1 MTAPVAKARS
11 DPSPGAPS
19 PDHPVRG
26 PPGLFTELRRPST
39 CGTPRITN
47 LFLRSA
53 NPSRFSRISPN
64 SRISAGF
71 SKFSFKAGLNSATK
85 RGLSFGSVA
94 MKAGSMVKLFSAGWQ
109 VPQVRPLPPN
119 VSLKNRSLPFAMSW
133 LKRSGGGEALLQPY
147 SPTRAHMTKA
157 VESSSRERI
166 RPPFSSGATPST
178 LPVSVAPAPQWRDVP
193 GSVELPLEHLFV
205 LWVNRRETP
214 RVKSART
221 RPLFAPVVLV
231 LQIAFFLARGQ
242 DGRPPAWRAMLC
254 ILQGIFRNTRT
265 RAYYRRNIRHR
276 RAERQPPCAAF

>member
-1 MTAPVAKARS
+1 MTAPVAKDRS

-26 PPGLFTELRRPST
+26 PPGLFTEFRRPST

-47 LFLRSA
+47 VFFRSP

-133 LKRSGGGEALLQPY
+133 LKRSGGGGALLQPD
-147 SPTRAHMTKA
+147 SPTRAHRTKA
-157 VESSSRERI
+157 VENSSRERI
-166 RPPFSSGATPST
+166 RPPFSSGVSYSFDST
-178 LPVSVAPAPQWRDVP
+178 SIHRPRTHA
-193 GSVELPLEHLFV
+193 GHV
-205 LWVNRRETP
+205 LLA
-214 RVKSART
+214 ARQGGVT
-221 RPLFAPVVLV
+221 EWTVLG
-231 LQIAFFLARGQ
+231 LADARGKSKRNEWTLRA
-242 DGRPPAWRAMLC
+242 GRARLADQLS
-254 ILQGIFRNTRT
+254 
-265 RAYYRRNIRHR
+265 
-276 RAERQPPCAAF
+276 

>member
-1 MTAPVAKARS
+1 MTAPVAKDRS

-26 PPGLFTELRRPST
+26 PPGLFTEVRRPST
-39 CGTPRITN
+39 WGTPRITN
-47 LFLRSA
+47 VFFRSA

-133 LKRSGGGEALLQPY
+133 LKRSGGGGALLQPD
-147 SPTRAHMTKA
+147 SPTRAHRTKA
-157 VESSSRERI
+157 VENSSRERI
-166 RPPFSSGATPST
+166 RSPFSSGVSHSFDPTST
-178 LPVSVAPAPQWRDVP
+178 
-193 GSVELPLEHLFV
+193 G
-205 LWVNRRETP
+205 
-214 RVKSART
+214 
-221 RPLFAPVVLV
+221 
-231 LQIAFFLARGQ
+231 G
-242 DGRPPAWRAMLC
+242 
-254 ILQGIFRNTRT
+254 RT
-265 RAYYRRNIRHR
+265 RADDIRSARSSLVRHWS
-276 RAERQPPCAAF
+276 FGG

>member
-1 MTAPVAKARS
+1 MTAPVAKDRS

-26 PPGLFTELRRPST
+26 PPGLATEVRRPST
-39 CGTPRITN
+39 CGTPRMTN
-47 LFLRSA
+47 LFVRSS

-71 SKFSFKAGLNSATK
+71 SKFSLKAGLNSATK

-147 SPTRAHMTKA
+147 SPTRAAHMTKA
-157 VESSSRERI
+157 VDSSSRERI

-265 RAYYRRNIRHR
+265 RA
-276 RAERQPPCAAF
+276 